1 MAEKKFY
8 VAYVARECGM
18 NIGAFAASPEE
29 GAKLLETYIRDRGKA
44 PDTLWIREFESIEDV
59 CIRNEPAADVLVIND
74 KEEKYDN

>member
-8 VAYVARECGM
+8 VAYVAREFGM

-44 PDTLWIREFESIEDV
+44 PDTLWIREFESIE
-59 CIRNEPAADVLVIND
+59 NAYLEKGPDVLVIND
-74 KEEKYDN
+74 KEDP